1 MTVSVGML
9 ALAMLLIALVALVED
24 AGLRFHNGPEE
35 IAACYQM
42 ACRVRA

>member
-9 ALAMLLIALVALVED
+9 ALVMLLIALVALVED
-24 AGLRFHNGPEE
+24 ASLRFHNGPEE

>member
-9 ALAMLLIALVALVED
+9 ALAMLLIALVALVDD
-24 AGLRFHNGPEE
+24 AGRRFHNKPEE
-35 IAACYQM
+35 IAACYQV

>member
-1 MTVSVGML
+1 MTVSAGVL

-24 AGLRFHNGPEE
+24 AGLRFHNRPEE
-35 IAACYQM
+35 IGACYQV

>member
-24 AGLRFHNGPEE
+24 AGLRFHNRPEE
-35 IAACYQM
+35 IAACYQV

>member
-1 MTVSVGML
+1 MTISVGML
-9 ALAMLLIALVALVED
+9 ALAMLLIALVAPVED
-24 AGLRFHNGPEE
+24 VGLRFHNRPDE

>member
-1 MTVSVGML
+1 MTISVGML
-9 ALAMLLIALVALVED
+9 ALATLLIVLVALVED

-42 ACRVRA
+42 ARRVRA

>member
-24 AGLRFHNGPEE
+24 AGLRFHNRPEE
-35 IAACYQM
+35 IGACYQV